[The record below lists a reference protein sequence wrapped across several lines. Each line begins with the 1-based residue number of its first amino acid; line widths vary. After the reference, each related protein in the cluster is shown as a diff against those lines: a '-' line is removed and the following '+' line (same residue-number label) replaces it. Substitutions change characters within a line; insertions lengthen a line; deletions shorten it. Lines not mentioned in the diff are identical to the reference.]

1 MLYIQLLSVSHERF
15 AVSLDEKFGQTMWV
29 DFPETANKGKGGVL
43 SRYVHYLCVTVSC
56 IGSILSRTHTHT
68 HTHTH
73 TLTHTHT
80 AFSELLS
87 RVLDLEID
95 DWEPALDSQMV
106 VTVFQYAA
114 FFLVQGISG
123 IQKCLKDVAQERECI
138 VSIVLY

>member
-1 MLYIQLLSVSHERF
+1 MSH
-15 AVSLDEKFGQTMWV
+15 K
-29 DFPETANKGKGGVL
+29 
-43 SRYVHYLCVTVSC
+43 
-56 IGSILSRTHTHT
+56 HTHT
-68 HTHTH
+68 HTYTHTH
-73 TLTHTHT
+73 SHTHTHT

-123 IQKCLKDVAQERECI
+123 IQKCLKDVAQECEYS
-138 VSIVLY
+138 VM

>member
-1 MLYIQLLSVSHERF
+1 MYTTCVLLCPVLAASCQELQL
-15 AVSLDEKFGQTMWV
+15 
-29 DFPETANKGKGGVL
+29 
-43 SRYVHYLCVTVSC
+43 
-56 IGSILSRTHTHT
+56 HTHT
-68 HTHTH
+68 HTHAHAHTH
-73 TLTHTHT
+73 THSHSHTLTLTLTLTHTHTHT

-138 VSIVLY
+138 VSLCCTECYRNSGGVSAGFKFSILEHNFLS